1 MSQGGP
7 DARSGG
13 PTGTRWLPGPA
24 ARPRLRPQGQGTRAQ
39 SWSPLPDGSV
49 GKAPGPRA
57 VSSRVASQR
66 WYLLRG
72 EATGVAERVQGG
84 GHGQQEG
91 AAGAGFCPRRFRS
104 PGAQQR
110 TRDGQ
115 RPRSAQGGA
124 HETPRLAAGRRASVP
139 GPRRPSLAPR
149 VLATGTRNVA
159 FPRRRLPSPPAPAKP
174 RAAGDGPD

>member
-1 MSQGGP
+1 MAERREEQVSQGGP
-7 DARSGG
+7 DARGGG

-39 SWSPLPDGSV
+39 SWSPVPDGSV

-57 VSSRVASQR
+57 VSSRAASQR

-91 AAGAGFCPRRFRS
+91 AAGAGFCPSGFVRQGPSRGHVTGSGLVLHKEGRTRPPGSQQDGEPVS
-104 PGAQQR
+104 PGR
-110 TRDGQ
+110 
-115 RPRSAQGGA
+115 
-124 HETPRLAAGRRASVP
+124 AGRR
-139 GPRRPSLAPR
+139 
-149 VLATGTRNVA
+149 
-159 FPRRRLPSPPAPAKP
+159 SPPLLQL
-174 RAAGDGPD
+174 